1 MIRHCNNRRAVTG
14 LCLLL
19 AACLLFPTVLAPFP
33 AQAAHTTS
41 EKEIDYMNIKNLTGP
56 SGVALGGIG
65 VGYYEIDPTGH
76 LTRCCVNNIH
86 KSFTDCP
93 DGMIV
98 AVHDGKTA
106 ARLQR
111 DNTTLYGMKGY
122 ADSYYTGLWPT
133 VSLSFENHRAGV
145 ANMGF
150 SAFSGAVAQNVTDS
164 ALPVV
169 HYEVTL
175 TNDKSTPQKMS
186 ALISWGDLI
195 GRGIRDNENETI
207 TQYDGES
214 SEWHDMPTPATYAK
228 GVTLQVGDTTYV
240 GVKQYAKE
248 QILPQRATF
257 QNYNNAFMLLAEQRE
272 GATVTILPSF
282 GVKDDAALSGYVK
295 TGALNG
301 YNETEVALSAATNG
315 ARTTEKGSAVAIS
328 TEVGAGES
336 VTVRFAVS
344 WYMPEITEAQY
355 ANMYRFASCDYNKYY
370 HNQFSSI
377 EALTSYALG
386 KREEIRAG
394 IDAWQQPLLQSSLP
408 DWLIFKQ
415 INSGYT
421 LYTNGVLNKKGNFST
436 LEGEMGG
443 YGGTMDQKMSSY
455 AFYEKMFPS
464 LNLTENRQY
473 ANVTGANGEIQHFD
487 IHYYYGMAD
496 YDPAHTANPTPAG
509 SMTDNAGSWMMQM
522 WNYYAQTGDDA
533 YLRKYYDVMK
543 TSMAFVKSKCQGG
556 TAIPNYNTTYD
567 DYSHPPIMIYSGTVW
582 LCMLRLGAKWA
593 TLMGDDT
600 LAAQYLSQYDRAAA
614 DVQVLYDDW
623 QASLGYGGFYAF
635 GSDYDFITSG
645 GKSGSAKN
653 DTMFS
658 GAMAG
663 QYMSRLLGQGD
674 VLPFDQFVSHMQ
686 TFLATSVQKSNDYYA
701 PKVYNLRIEQDMD
714 NPGSRCWPF
723 YLDSYGGMA
732 AITAG
737 YLEDG
742 LEILEHTMLVDLRQG
757 YMWTQNLWNRGYAT
771 YMTTTVSWMLGD
783 VLAGAALDVP
793 GRTLTLGPSIPSS
806 TGVGQG
812 DALCIPLYYPK
823 YWATLR
829 YSPAKGEMTY
839 EITKTFY
846 ADGESPITID
856 TVIATPAGKASSESV
871 RISLADTFTAETG
884 AVLDLS
890 AHVDAFVGVTQDKL
904 LEPVGEYVKP
914 QQEVIAIG
922 KGLAATVTANGKT
935 SAFTA
940 TDINY
945 TFDTQNLP
953 APGVNG
959 EYTLQLRGKLLPRYS
974 QKYQLIFEYTG
985 EKGDLSVKL
994 DGKEITDYGTEVADV
1009 ESQQFVPTT
1018 GCRLMVITTPM
1029 TAGAFTGIEITYRGD
1044 ISDGADRLKLLWWST
1059 TQQMGTIITER
1070 MYPPTKAS
1078 DDIIGVDATVT
1089 DCTREGDHMGYTMQ
1103 GYRAIYRGVD
1113 FGEGGTDYILKINA
1127 GAPDSEVSRGG
1138 TMEIRLGD
1146 EKGALLG
1153 TLDFTPTGGWANY
1166 REFRANLHSDT
1177 PLTGEQD
1184 ICLVFRPIST
1194 FLFNYTTFT
1203 FVEGHDDGI
1212 PTPGEDD
1219 ATGGTVADRW
1229 IDGVDFA
1236 KATAQI
1242 EGDHMAYTT
1251 KNTYASYLVDFA
1263 DGCDACTFRIRAAA
1277 PNNEVSGGGVLEVR
1291 LGDAKGE
1298 LLGSIDFEPTGE
1310 WANYREFSVGLE
1322 DVSELYDEVTLTLVF
1337 LPEKQYLLNY
1347 SELMFDVE
1355 FDEPKQP
1362 DAPVDEP
1369 TPEPE
1374 DKPEPPEETP
1384 TEQPDDQPTTPQP
1397 EKTSSATPWL
1407 IGGAAALVA
1416 AIGGVLALLVGKK
1429 KKER

>member
-1 MIRHCNNRRAVTG
+1 MIPVKKSRATLC

-19 AACLLFPTVLAPFP
+19 TLALLLPVASPLPAA
-33 AQAAHTTS
+33 AANIKNQ
-41 EKEIDYMNIKNLTGP
+41 EEVDYMNIKNLPGP

-65 VGYYEIDPTGH
+65 VGYYEIAPTGH

-86 KSFTDCP
+86 KSFTDRP

-111 DNTTLYGMKGY
+111 DSDTVYGMKGY

-150 SAFSGAVAQNVTDS
+150 SAYSGAVAQNVADS

-175 TNDKSTPQKMS
+175 TNDGTAPKTMS
-186 ALISWGDLI
+186 ALLTWGDLI

-228 GVTLQVGDTTYV
+228 GITLSVGDRDYV

-257 QNYNNAFMLLAEQRE
+257 QNYNNAFMLLAEQSE
-272 GATVTILPSF
+272 GTTVTILPAF
-282 GVKDDAALSGYVK
+282 EVKDS
-295 TGALNG
+295 GALKG
-301 YNETEVALSAATNG
+301 YTESGKLESYSESEVALSSPTDGSRKAEA
-315 ARTTEKGSAVAIS
+315 GSAVAIS
-328 TEVGAGES
+328 TTVDAGQS

-344 WYMPEITEAQY
+344 WFMPEISEAQY
-355 ANMYRFASCDYNKYY
+355 ADMYRFAQCDYNKYY
-370 HNQFSSI
+370 HNRFSTI
-377 EALTSYALG
+377 EALTAYALG
-386 KREEIRAG
+386 VREEVKQG
-394 IDAWQQPLLQSSLP
+394 IDDWHSPLLSSSLP
-408 DWLIFKQ
+408 DWLVFKQ

-421 LYTNGVLNKKGNFST
+421 LYSNGVLNKKGNFST

-455 AFYEKMFPS
+455 AFYEKLFPS
-464 LNLTENRQY
+464 LNLTENLQY
-473 ANVTGANGEIQHFD
+473 ANVTGASGEIQHFD
-487 IHYYYGMAD
+487 VHYYYGMAD
-496 YDPAHTANPTPAG
+496 NDPAHTANPTPAG
-509 SMTDNAGSWMMQM
+509 SMTDNTGSWMMQM
-522 WNYYAQTGDDA
+522 WNYYAQTGDDT
-533 YLRKYYDVMK
+533 YLRQYYDVMK
-543 TSMAFVKSKCQGG
+543 TSMAFIKSKCQGG

-567 DYSHPPIMIYSGTVW
+567 DYSHPQIMIYSGTVW

-593 TLMGDDT
+593 TLMGDGA
-600 LAAQYLSQYDRAAA
+600 LAADYLAQYERTSA

-623 QASLGYGGFYAF
+623 QSSLGYGGFYAF
-635 GSDYDFITSG
+635 GSDYAFITSD

-663 QYMSRLLGQGD
+663 QYMSRLLGMGD
-674 VLPFDQFVSHMQ
+674 VLPFDQFVSHMEV
-686 TFLATSVQKSNDYYA
+686 FLRTSVQKSNDYYA
-701 PKVYNLRIEQDMD
+701 PKVYNLRTEQDMD

-732 AITAG
+732 AMQAG

-793 GRTLTLGPSIPSS
+793 GHTLTLGPSIPASA
-806 TGVGQG
+806 GVGQG
-812 DALCIPLYYPK
+812 DELCIPLYYPK

-829 YSPAKGEMTY
+829 YSPTKGEMTY

-846 ADGESPITID
+846 QDGEPPIAID
-856 TVIATPAGKASSESV
+856 TVIATPAGKASGESV
-871 RISLADTFTAETG
+871 RIPLSDTFTVEAG

-890 AHVDAFVGVTQDKL
+890 VYADAFVGVTQDKL
-904 LEPVGEYVKP
+904 LTPVGEYVKP
-914 QQEVIAIG
+914 QPEVIAIG
-922 KGLAATVTANGKT
+922 KGLAATVTANGKM
-935 SAFTA
+935 SSFAA
-940 TDINY
+940 TDVNY
-945 TFDTQNLP
+945 TFDAKNPP
-953 APGVNG
+953 APGIN
-959 EYTLQLRGKLLPRYS
+959 EKYTLQLRGKLLPRYS

-985 EKGDLSVKL
+985 QADDLSVKL
-994 DGKEITDYGTEVADV
+994 NGKEVTDFGTDISAI
-1009 ESQQFVPTT
+1009 ESQQFVPTN
-1018 GCRLMVITTPM
+1018 GYRLMVITTPM
-1029 TAGAFTGIEITYRGD
+1029 TAGAFTNIEITYRGD
-1044 ISDGADRLKLLWWST
+1044 VSDGADRLKLLWWST

-1070 MYPPTKAS
+1070 LYPPTLAS

-1089 DCTREGDHMGYTMQ
+1089 NCTREGDHMGYTMQ

-1113 FGEGGTDYILKINA
+1113 FGQGGTDYIFKINA

-1153 TLDFTPTGGWANY
+1153 TLDFSPTGGWANY

-1177 PLTGEQD
+1177 PLVGEQD
-1184 ICLVFRPIST
+1184 ICLVFKPIST
-1194 FLFNYTTFT
+1194 YLFNYTTFT
-1203 FVEGHDDGI
+1203 FVEGHDNSI

-1219 ATGGTVADRW
+1219 TTGGAVADRW
-1229 IDGVDFA
+1229 INGVDFA

-1242 EGDHMAYTT
+1242 EGDHMAFTT
-1251 KNTYASYLVDFA
+1251 KNTYATYLVDFGQ
-1263 DGCDACTFRIRAAA
+1263 GCDACTLRIMAAA
-1277 PNNEVSGGGVLEVR
+1277 PDNHVSAGGVMEVR
-1291 LGDAKGE
+1291 LDDAEGL
-1298 LLGSIDFEPTGE
+1298 LLGTLDFTPTGD
-1310 WANYREFSVGLE
+1310 WANYREFSV
-1322 DVSELYDEVTLTLVF
+1322 ELDETDELVGEQEICLVF
-1337 LPEKQYLLNY
+1337 IPKSEYLLNY
-1347 SELMFDVE
+1347 NKLMLDVE
-1355 FDEPKQP
+1355 
-1362 DAPVDEP
+1362 VDEP
-1369 TPEPE
+1369 VPQPPKEDNPPIEQPPVKEDSEQKPEQN
-1374 DKPEPPEETP
+1374 EPPEDDNKET
-1384 TEQPDDQPTTPQP
+1384 
-1397 EKTSSATPWL
+1397 SASPLPWL
-1407 IGGAAALVA
+1407 IGGAAALLA
-1416 AIGGVLALLVGKK
+1416 AATTVIAVILGKK
-1429 KKER
+1429 KKGN